1 MSAPRVKT
9 HKSSAS
15 CLSVWGFHRR
25 DRPTPSQRTTSLSC
39 QYIGVELFVSQK
51 RFGASIPRRV
61 IAHAPWRMHVWNRIA
76 GWRVVPGLC
85 STSISLRKLGPV
97 YTRVVI
103 SDHKLR
109 FFAIVCPSPVSLTC
123 ITPPLSP
130 IGPITNSP
138 PFYFAPC
145 TTYKIHVSP
154 VAPSSLLKR
163 KKRQHERKLGFTEGN
178 NHPRYV
184 QAKLATKLPAPKLTN
199 TWAAGLSLAKC
210 HAWKAAPYDPGL
222 RKVFHLSTC
231 CDSNA
236 WLT

>member
-25 DRPTPSQRTTSLSC
+25 DRLTPSQSTTSLSC
-39 QYIGVELFVSQK
+39 QYIEEELLVSQK
-51 RFGASIPRRV
+51 RFRCFNTAACHRSCSV
-61 IAHAPWRMHVWNRIA
+61 AHARVESHRRMACCSRA
-76 GWRVVPGLC
+76 
-85 STSISLRKLGPV
+85 STSISFRKLGPV
-97 YTRVVI
+97 YIRVVI
-103 SDHKLR
+103 FDHKLL
-109 FFAIVCPSPVSLTC
+109 FFAVVCPSPVSLTC

-130 IGPITNSP
+130 IGPVTNSP
-138 PFYFAPC
+138 PLHFAPC

-222 RKVFHLSTC
+222 RKVFHLSTS